1 VFASAANAE
10 NPGVNDRLFE
20 RLAGPLRLGLGG
32 APLGNLYAPLDDES
46 AERTIEEAWQ
56 QGLRYFDTA
65 PLYGHGLSELRL
77 GRVLG
82 KKPRDSFVLS
92 TKVGRLLRP
101 DPAAPPARDGYVQG
115 LPFAP
120 HFDYSFDGALRSI
133 EESLERLGL
142 ARIDI
147 AFIHDIDRHTHGERQ
162 PERFR
167 EAMAGAY
174 RALDRLRAEGV
185 LGAIG
190 IGVNESGVC
199 RDALAAGD
207 FDCMMLAGRYTLL
220 DVSAARELVPMCVAR
235 KVRLIL
241 AGVFNSGILASGA
254 TPNAHFDYR
263 PAPPAVRE
271 RVERLAG
278 ICASFGVALP
288 AAALQFALACP
299 CAAAVVV
306 GARSPGEVAQSV
318 AHSQARIP
326 PALWNALAIEA

>member
-1 VFASAANAE
+1 VFASAAKAE
-10 NPGVNDRLFE
+10 NAGVNDRLFE
-20 RLAGPLRLGLGG
+20 QLAGPLRLGLGG

-120 HFDYSFDGALRSI
+120 NFDYSFDGALRSI

-190 IGVNESGVC
+190 VGVNEPAAC
-199 RDALAAGD
+199 CDALAAGD

-220 DVSAARELVPMCVAR
+220 DVSAARELVPMCIAR

-271 RVERLAG
+271 RVERLAR

-306 GARSPGEVAQSV
+306 GARSPAEVAQSV
-318 AHSQARIP
+318 AHSQARIS